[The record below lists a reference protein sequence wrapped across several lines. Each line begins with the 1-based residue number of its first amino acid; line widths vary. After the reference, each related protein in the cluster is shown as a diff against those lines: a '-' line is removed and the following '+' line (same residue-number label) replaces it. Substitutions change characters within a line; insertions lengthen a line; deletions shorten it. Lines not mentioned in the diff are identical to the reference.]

1 MGVVERDS
9 SKIQTQNR
17 VLRKY
22 NLCSEETVAQSPIL
36 IKKEISGIN
45 FNFSTFTAQNKI
57 HHYL

>member
-1 MGVVERDS
+1 MGVVECYS

-22 NLCSEETVAQSPIL
+22 NLCSEENVAQLPIL